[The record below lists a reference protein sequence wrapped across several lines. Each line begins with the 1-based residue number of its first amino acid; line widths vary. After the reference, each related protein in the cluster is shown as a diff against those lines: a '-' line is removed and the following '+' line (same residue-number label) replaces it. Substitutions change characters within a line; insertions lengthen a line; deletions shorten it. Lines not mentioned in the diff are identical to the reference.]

1 MGIVVGVVH
10 PTAAA
15 DIIIITPILHLTFS
29 DNLLLCTSVQPPTP
43 RLCLQKT
50 AFAELLAEFTFSARV
65 MPVFL
70 PSASQ
75 FDHSFGLPQHHT
87 E

>member
-29 DNLLLCTSVQPPTP
+29 DNLLLCTSVQSPTP

-50 AFAELLAEFTFSARV
+50 AFAELLAEFTILR
-65 MPVFL
+65 PGN
-70 PSASQ
+70 ASVPAI
-75 FDHSFGLPQHHT
+75 SFAI
-87 E
+87 